1 MMAQVFKQLLIYNKK
16 IVSVAMHWHLASI
29 IHNKSSSYQQN
40 NSGIAPKNCATSQ
53 KLNKQKNSP
62 GKMMLFQDDHN
73 HQESP
78 LEALGMQVSGMSWN
92 GNQQVR
98 D

>member
-1 MMAQVFKQLLIYNKK
+1 MNYHNCTSYEGHMVDLTDVNFEIF
-16 IVSVAMHWHLASI
+16 SI
-29 IHNKSSSYQQN
+29 QTQGSYQQN

-53 KLNKQKNSP
+53 KQNKQKNSP